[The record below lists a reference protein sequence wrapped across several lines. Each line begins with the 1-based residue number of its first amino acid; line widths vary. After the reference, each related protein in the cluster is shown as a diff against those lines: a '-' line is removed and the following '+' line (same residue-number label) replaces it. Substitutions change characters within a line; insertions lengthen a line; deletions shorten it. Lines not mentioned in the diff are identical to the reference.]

1 MSDRQESYFLP
12 YQLRWLKDESRIKIW
27 EKSRRIGATYLQ
39 SFEDVKDIAE
49 KKVPKVWF
57 TSADESAAKEY
68 IEYCEHWARGFSLAA
83 EKLGEEFIEGEK
95 DIKTLSIVFADGR
108 KITALSSNPK
118 ALRSKEGKIV
128 LDEFAHHDNPQKL
141 WEAAKPCITWGY
153 PLRILSTHNGT
164 SALFNRFVEDTRRGK
179 LAWSLHSTPIQI
191 AAEEGLIDKILKHR
205 TNARE
210 RKEWLENER
219 RDCGSE
225 DVWQQEYCC
234 VALDGASAF
243 LPYELIYT
251 CEERNLNLSLED
263 VKGDL
268 FIGMDIGRKKDLTC
282 LWVLERFERNLY
294 TRHFEII
301 DSKPFRYQKERLYRL
316 ISHKNTRRV
325 CIDSTG
331 IGMNLAEDAQADFGK
346 FRVEPVNFTAKVK
359 EEMAFTLKTK
369 FEDRLVTIPSEDT
382 IREDLHSIRKVTTF
396 AGNIRLAP
404 DSSFKESHADRFWAL
419 ALAIHA
425 ASDCGDSIPRIVTR
439 KPNRSRTVL
448 NKF

>member
-1 MSDRQESYFLP
+1 MSGSSYFLP

-49 KKVPKVWF
+49 KRVPKVWF

-83 EKLGEEFIEGEK
+83 KNLGEEFIDGEK

-141 WEAAKPCITWGY
+141 WQAAKPCITWGY

-164 SALFNRFVEDTRRGK
+164 AALFNSFIEKTRKGK
-179 LAWSLHSTPIQI
+179 LAWSLHSTPIQL
-191 AAEEGLIDKILKHR
+191 AVEEGLLDKILGHKA
-205 TNARE
+205 TSAERE
-210 RKEWLENER
+210 EWLENER

-243 LPYELIYT
+243 LPYELVYQ
-251 CEERNLNLSLED
+251 CEDSGIRLSLDD

-268 FIGMDIGRKKDLTC
+268 FIGMDIGRKKDLTV
-282 LWVLERFERNLY
+282 LWALEKFERNLY
-294 TRHFEII
+294 TRHFEVV
-301 DSKPFRYQKERLYRL
+301 DSMPFRYQKERLYRL
-316 ISHKNTRRV
+316 LSHKNARRA

-331 IGMNLAEDAQADFGK
+331 IGLNLAEDAQTDFGK
-346 FRVEPVNFTAKVK
+346 YRVEPVNFTARAK
-359 EEMAFTLKTK
+359 EEMAFTLKAK
-369 FEDRLVTIPSEDT
+369 FEDRLVTIPSEDA
-382 IREDLHSIRKVTTF
+382 IREDLHSIRKFTTT
-396 AGNIRLAP
+396 AGNTRLAP

-419 ALAIHA
+419 ALAVHA
-425 ASDCGDSIPRIVTR
+425 ASDCGEEIPKIATRIR
-439 KPNRSRTVL
+439 RNSKSFLRQ
-448 NKF
+448 F